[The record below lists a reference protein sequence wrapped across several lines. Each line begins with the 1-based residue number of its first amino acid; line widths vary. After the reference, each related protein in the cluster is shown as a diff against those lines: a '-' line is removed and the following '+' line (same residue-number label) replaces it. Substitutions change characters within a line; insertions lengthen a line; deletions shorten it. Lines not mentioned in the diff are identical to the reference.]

1 MHGHTSDQQL
11 SYITFLLKHEFVRY
25 FLDLL
30 TILQQSYHILVT
42 LHYNDL
48 QATFF

>member
-1 MHGHTSDQQL
+1 MHGHASDQQL
-11 SYITFLLKHEFVRY
+11 SYITFLLKHELVRR

-30 TILQQSYHILVT
+30 TILKQPYHILVT

-48 QATFF
+48 QAMSF